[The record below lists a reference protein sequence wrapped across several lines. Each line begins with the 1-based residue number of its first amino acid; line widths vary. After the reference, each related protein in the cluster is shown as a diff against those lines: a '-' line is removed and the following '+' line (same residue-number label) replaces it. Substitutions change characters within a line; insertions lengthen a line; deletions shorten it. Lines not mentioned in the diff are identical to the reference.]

1 MDVNEAVPK
10 YYPKMSPSEFLDW
23 ERKQEYKHEYI
34 NGDVLAMSGAS
45 INHNRIFSNIHGRIW
60 NFLHDKSCE
69 IFGSD
74 LRIAVKSKNSF
85 FYPDAIIVCNE
96 LDFDENFIKDTVKNP
111 TVIFEILSTSTE
123 DYDNGKKLFYYMQ
136 IESLKQYII
145 IDSKKVHVRVITRRN
160 EERTWKF
167 DELINTKD
175 KIFIEPINFEISID
189 YLYSGVKL

>member
-60 NFLHDKSCE
+60 NFLQDKSCE

-175 KIFIEPINFEISID
+175 KIFIEPINFEISIED
-189 YLYSGVKL
+189 LYSGVKL